1 MKSLH
6 HTIASASVA
15 IVLVLPLAASA
26 YSNPV
31 ELSAGNMVTSR
42 MNSTID
48 SGSAHVGDKFSM
60 TLLTPYPSNNGV
72 YANGQLYGHV
82 TSVTTAGQGRN
93 PVLAFNID
101 RIVLTNGRHANV
113 SMFVQSQE
121 TQRHNNMANVAI
133 TALGGMFVGNMIGKT
148 VFKSSLGGP
157 AGLIAGVLYAS
168 NKKTNVS
175 LRQGSVVVTEVRK
188 SVALLSSGTVAQATR
203 H

>member
-1 MKSLH
+1 MKSLN
-6 HTIASASVA
+6 HTIASAAVA
-15 IVLVLPLAASA
+15 VALVLPLAASA
-26 YSNPV
+26 YSGPV
-31 ELSAGNMVTSR
+31 ELSAGSMVTSK

-48 SGSAHVGDKFSM
+48 SGSARVGDKFSM
-60 TLLTPYPSNNGV
+60 TVLTPYPGNNGA
-72 YANGQLYGHV
+72 YTNGQLYGHV
-82 TSVTTAGQGRN
+82 TSVTAAGQGRN

-101 RIVLTNGRHANV
+101 RIVLTNGRHASV

-148 VFKSSLGGP
+148 VFKSNLGGP

-175 LRQGSVVVTEVRK
+175 LRQGSVVVTEVRR
-188 SVALLSSGTVAQATR
+188 SVALLSSGTVAQAVS